1 MNGYPPPPVAASVWK
16 ATVDARGVTYY
27 FNSATN
33 VTQWEKPEEL
43 KDDVDVSSYLHLTH
57 TLRH

>member
-1 MNGYPPPPVAASVWK
+1 MNGYPPPPVVASVWK

-43 KDDVDVSSYLHLTH
+43 KDDVDVSFSVHLTLTPIH
-57 TLRH
+57 